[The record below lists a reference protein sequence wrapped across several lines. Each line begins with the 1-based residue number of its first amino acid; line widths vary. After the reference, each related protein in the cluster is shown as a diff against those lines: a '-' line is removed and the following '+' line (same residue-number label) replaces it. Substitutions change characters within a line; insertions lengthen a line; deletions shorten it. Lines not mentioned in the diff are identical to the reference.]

1 MCETSQDTIAC
12 FEANFFFLEDR
23 HGVDFRQLI
32 NFRFA
37 LKPVLLW
44 NWRAVYYANQANI
57 KLGLR
62 REKQVSHCG
71 LEST

>member
-1 MCETSQDTIAC
+1 MCETSQDTFVC
-12 FEANFFFLEDR
+12 FEASFCLEDC
-23 HGVDFRQLI
+23 HSVDFRQLI

-57 KLGLR
+57 KLGLG